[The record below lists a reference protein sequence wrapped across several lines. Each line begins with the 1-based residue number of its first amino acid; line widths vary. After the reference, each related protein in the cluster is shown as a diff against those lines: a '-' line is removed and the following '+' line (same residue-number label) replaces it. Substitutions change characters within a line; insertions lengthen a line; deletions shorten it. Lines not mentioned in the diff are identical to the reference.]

1 MKTVLVTGC
10 NGGIGLALC
19 SKLSKYYDVI
29 GIDNFKADNNF
40 LKSFYD
46 FNLERL
52 VSDQDYRK
60 IVKKE
65 LSKTNINFLINN
77 AAIQH
82 LSSDSLDENIDNL
95 IDSININAIAPYAL
109 IEILKEDLTI
119 SKGKVIN
126 IGSIHSSQ
134 TKIGFT
140 PYSVSKSAL
149 QALTKSL
156 SIEYGQ
162 YFSVI
167 GINPAAVETQMLVDG
182 FQDSAKLKELKAFH
196 PTNTICSLDEI
207 SDFILSLL
215 KNNIKFLN
223 GSIINLDGGISHL
236 LNDPENLI

>member
-19 SKLSKYYDVI
+19 SKLSKHYDVI
-29 GIDNFKADNNF
+29 GIDNIKADNNF

-52 VSDQDYRK
+52 VSDQNYRK
-60 IVKKE
+60 FVKKE

-236 LNDPENLI
+236 LSDPENLI